1 MRMDPISECDYTKL
15 MRISERV
22 AEFAS
27 HHNNF
32 HGGFFKLIVSL
43 VFLISLVG

>member
-1 MRMDPISECDYTKL
+1 MDLISKFNYTLL

-27 HHNNF
+27 YNNNF
-32 HGGFFKLIVSL
+32 HGSLFKLIISL